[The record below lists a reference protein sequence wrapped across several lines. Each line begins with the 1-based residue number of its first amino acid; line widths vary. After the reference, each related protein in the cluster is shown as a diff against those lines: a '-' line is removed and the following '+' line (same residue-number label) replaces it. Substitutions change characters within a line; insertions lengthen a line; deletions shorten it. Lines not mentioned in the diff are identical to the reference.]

1 MQSVRAFSGAN
12 DGNEMLKGLRYFERA
27 IQGKPGTEP
36 KGELFENEII
46 LMYGIILI
54 SNCINVKY
62 DNQLF
67 QIHCLGDR

>member
-36 KGELFENEII
+36 KGKFFYNEII
-46 LMYGIILI
+46 FMFIKNFRHLII
-54 SNCINVKY
+54 
-62 DNQLF
+62 
-67 QIHCLGDR
+67 

>member
-36 KGELFENEII
+36 KGKFFYYKII
-46 LMYGIILI
+46 FIFI
-54 SNCINVKY
+54 K
-62 DNQLF
+62 DF
-67 QIHCLGDR
+67 

>member
-46 LMYGIILI
+46 LLNDIIQM
-54 SNCINVKY
+54 SSYINVKY
-62 DNQLF
+62 NNQLF
-67 QIHCLGDR
+67 

>member
-36 KGELFENEII
+36 KGKFFYNEII
-46 LMYGIILI
+46 FMFI
-54 SNCINVKY
+54 K
-62 DNQLF
+62 DF
-67 QIHCLGDR
+67 